1 MTDEILV
8 CLDGSPL
15 AEKIIPLARS
25 IAAAEGAALSVFR
38 VVKDASEITAVE
50 EYLRDSAQRFGAQI
64 KFAVSSEPAQAII
77 DELAKSPRALVAI
90 STHGRTAW
98 GEAILGS
105 VAFSVLRGSGRPV
118 ILYRPLG
125 SEAEAPNKIS
135 TLAVALDGGE
145 FAEKIIPSAVAMAKS
160 LAAGLT
166 LIQALPVKTPAPLL
180 PEQKKTDLVESSYL
194 HRQASAIKKS
204 GLDAQWDV
212 LHGDPA
218 DAICRYVGGMPNTML
233 AMTTHGRGALGR
245 AVLGSVAGECI
256 RHAGCPLL
264 VYWPR

>member
-1 MTDEILV
+1 
-8 CLDGSPL
+8 
-15 AEKIIPLARS
+15 
-25 IAAAEGAALSVFR
+25 
-38 VVKDASEITAVE
+38 
-50 EYLRDSAQRFGAQI
+50 
-64 KFAVSSEPAQAII
+64 
-77 DELAKSPRALVAI
+77 
-90 STHGRTAW
+90 
-98 GEAILGS
+98 
-105 VAFSVLRGSGRPV
+105 
-118 ILYRPLG
+118 
-125 SEAEAPNKIS
+125 
-135 TLAVALDGGE
+135 
-145 FAEKIIPSAVAMAKS
+145 
-160 LAAGLT
+160 